1 MVLWLSIL
9 APWTVAVNV
18 FSDGMPALLFAGVV
32 GIMGLVSAD
41 FLPFVRTASNP
52 FRRASAAMTD
62 GGPLN
67 PQLQRPERIF
77 RPLLLRGGYVGLS
90 MAFANASAALLGG
103 LWDSIRVRSPGPWML
118 VAWILSSGV
127 AGLKIH
133 LVPVSLLGGKLLRIP
148 APRWGMFVA
157 YVRFAL
163 VIAGIAMSKLFIAQ
177 AHVRVGPADR
187 VELLGYALALTE
199 LRGAAAERLGFQH
212 A

>member
-1 MVLWLSIL
+1 MGEDERSMVLWLSIL

-103 LWDSIRVRSPGPWML
+103 LWDSIRV
-118 VAWILSSGV
+118 
-127 AGLKIH
+127 KIH